1 MALNSLGVHPL
12 MYSHKYIKNHCSHC
26 SSWIMS
32 EDLLSEGGWHMV
44 GSQNSPN
51 YSKEPGG
58 MMSVDNL
65 TKGLILVSA
74 RDL

>member
-1 MALNSLGVHPL
+1 
-12 MYSHKYIKNHCSHC
+12 
-26 SSWIMS
+26 MS

>member
-1 MALNSLGVHPL
+1 
-12 MYSHKYIKNHCSHC
+12 
-26 SSWIMS
+26 
-32 EDLLSEGGWHMV
+32 MV

-74 RDL
+74 RDLQATLDILDQRKVVFMVSESAISYTGM